1 MTRQFDFDGGLY
13 QELLQSVAAMTLLFS
28 DGPQAYI
35 DYRFV
40 EKLFVL
46 ATKGKDI
53 SRSDKVFDAIVGSP
67 QNIGVGVKTFVITG
81 SAQSSLEKVQ
91 EFTRFSGS
99 GAFDNL
105 SKAEIAFKAAE
116 YRNNTVL
123 ADSQEYGVDIASSIY
138 HCLVRSGGAGVIHE
152 EPYPLIDLERI
163 HPVDVQGRILDNFPE
178 GNKGIR
184 FSDGTNI
191 YSYSKSKSV
200 LMKRFDL
207 TQYKT
212 LAPIPLTIDQD
223 IWQKISGS
231 VVAQSLAEALS
242 VVETQVAT
250 EDNLDKLVPGVDYV
264 ILPLYST
271 RGATKT
277 VEAASGINQW
287 NAGGRLRKYGEAY
300 IPIPIQVHR
309 LAPGFFPERD
319 RPFELILPNSPE
331 PVVNAKVCQ
340 QGSKAL
346 MSKPNDRLCRWL
358 YKVIDPKFSDY
369 DFDRPPN
376 REPFTYADLQR
387 VGRDS
392 VIVIKDKSVSQ
403 LRYEIRFAELGSY
416 EDFIDEF
423 SEREGK

>member
-1 MTRQFDFDGGLY
+1 MSQQFDFDGSLY

-53 SRSDKVFDAIVGSP
+53 SRSDKVFDAIVGNP
-67 QNIGVGVKTFVITG
+67 QNIGVGVKTFVISG
-81 SAQSSLEKVQ
+81 NAQASLEKVQ

-105 SKAEIAFKAAE
+105 DKAAIAFKAAE

-123 ADSQEYGVDIASSIY
+123 ADSQEYGIDIASSIY
-138 HCLVRSGGAGVIHE
+138 HCLVRSGGNGIIHE
-152 EPYPLIDLERI
+152 EPYPLINLDMI
-163 HPVDVQGRILDNFPE
+163 HPIDTQGRVLDNFPD

-200 LMKRFDL
+200 LMKKFDL
-207 TQYKT
+207 TLYKT
-212 LAPIPLTIDQD
+212 LSPMPLSLDPD
-223 IWQKISGS
+223 IWKKIAS
-231 VVAQSLAEALS
+231 S
-242 VVETQVAT
+242 VVEKSLTEALTVSETQSQLA
-250 EDNLDKLVPGVDYV
+250 EDPEKLTPGVDFV
-264 ILPLYST
+264 ILPLYSA
-271 RGATKT
+271 RGVTKT

-287 NAGGRLRKYGEAY
+287 NAGGRQRKYGEAY
-300 IPIPIQVHR
+300 IPIPAIVHR

-319 RPFELILPNSPE
+319 KPFELILPNSLDP
-331 PVVNAKVCQ
+331 VNAKVCQ

-346 MSKPNDRLCRWL
+346 MSNPNDRLCRWL
-358 YKVIDPKFSDY
+358 YKVIDSKFSDY
-369 DFDRPPN
+369 DFDRPPA
-376 REPFTYADLQR
+376 REPFTYSDLQK

-392 VIVIKDKSVSQ
+392 VIVIKDRTSNHLK
-403 LRYEIRFAELGSY
+403 YEIRFAELGSY
-416 EDFIDEF
+416 EEFLDEF
-423 SEREGK
+423 VTV